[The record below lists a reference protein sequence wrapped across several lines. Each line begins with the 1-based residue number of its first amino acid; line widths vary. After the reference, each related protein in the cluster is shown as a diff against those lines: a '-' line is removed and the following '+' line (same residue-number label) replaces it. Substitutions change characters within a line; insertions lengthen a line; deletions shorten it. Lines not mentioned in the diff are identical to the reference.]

1 MAAGSLQVGKRAP
14 AFALQDGSGRTVRL
28 SEFRGR
34 RVVLYFYPK
43 DDTPGCTKEACSF
56 RDDLAA
62 FSREGAVVFGVSRD
76 DVASHARFAQKFRLN
91 FPLLSDPDAAVCKA
105 YGVYKQKSMYGRT
118 YWGIERT
125 TFIINEGGRIA
136 AVFPKVKVEAHL
148 DEVLRTLRGWP
159 ASAPGAARRPARAGT
174 TRPCGDT
181 SPAGKVRRW
190 PTRSPRTP
198 TAPST

>member
-1 MAAGSLQVGKRAP
+1 MAKALTSGEKAP
-14 AFALQDGSGRTVRL
+14 AFSLKTADGTTVRL
-28 SEFRGR
+28 SDHLGK

-56 RDDLAA
+56 QGALSQLAKE
-62 FSREGAVVFGVSRD
+62 RAVVLGVSCD
-76 DVASHARFAQKFRLN
+76 DAASHRRFADKFHLT
-91 FPLLSDPDAAVCKA
+91 FPLLCDPGAAVCKA

-125 TFIINEGGRIA
+125 TVIIDEEGRLA

-174 TRPCGDT
+174 TR
-181 SPAGKVRRW
+181 
-190 PTRSPRTP
+190 
-198 TAPST
+198 